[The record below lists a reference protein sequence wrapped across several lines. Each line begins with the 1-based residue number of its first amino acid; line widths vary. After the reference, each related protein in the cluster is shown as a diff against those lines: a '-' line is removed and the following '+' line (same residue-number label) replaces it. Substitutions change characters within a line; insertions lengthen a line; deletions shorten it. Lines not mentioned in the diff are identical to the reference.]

1 MTKPVTDAHE
11 AVAGIGDGAVVMT
24 GGFGGAGIP
33 IELTHALL
41 DQGAR
46 GLTIVN
52 NNGGTGRVGIA
63 ALIDAGRVEK
73 VICSYPR
80 TSDSRAFREK
90 YLAGKIELELVPQGV
105 LAERIRAGGAGIPA
119 FFTSTGAGTELAA
132 GKETRVI
139 NGVPC
144 VLEPWLR
151 ADFAFV
157 KAEVADRYGN
167 LTYRL
172 TARNFGPIMCMA
184 ADCSIVQVRKVVE
197 PGGIDPE
204 HVITPGIFVDRIAL
218 VPDPAQEEDLVAR
231 GVAYP

>member
-1 MTKPVTDAHE
+1 MTKPVTDARE
-11 AVAGIGDGAVVMT
+11 AVAGIGDGAVVMI

-33 IELTHALL
+33 VELTHALL

-52 NNGGTGRVGIA
+52 NNGGTGRVSLA

-80 TSDSRAFREK
+80 TSDSRAFTER
-90 YLAGKIELELVPQGV
+90 YMAGKLELELVPQGV
-105 LAERIRAGGAGIPA
+105 LAERIRAGGAGMPA
-119 FFTSTGAGTELAA
+119 FYTRTGVGADIAK
-132 GKETRVI
+132 GKEVREFD
-139 NGVPC
+139 GRRY
-144 VLEPWLR
+144 VLERWLR
-151 ADFAFV
+151 ADFALV
-157 KAEVADRYGN
+157 KAETADRFGN

-184 ADCSIVQVRKVVE
+184 AECAIVQARNVVE

-204 HVITPGIFVDRIAL
+204 HVVTPGIFVDRIAH
-218 VPDPAQEEDLVAR
+218 VPDPAQEEDLVNR